1 VKISENSS
9 FSTKVGGGAAAPRP
23 TEISATVAM
32 HWMGYPYFQRKTEFG
47 SMEFGITFSAI
58 YRDLKM
64 QHGEDIADNF
74 FLESRLNF

>member
-1 VKISENSS
+1 
-9 FSTKVGGGAAAPRP
+9 
-23 TEISATVAM
+23 M

-64 QHGEDIADNF
+64 QHGEDIADHF